1 MSTGPSSPTL
11 KGGASGAEESEMDK
25 KSSLYRQ
32 LVRVHGRRVVDAL
45 FSVMKGAKGLP
56 GEMAKL
62 EKMVASLSDD
72 SVRKRFF
79 EWKLR
84 IFPDEVERVRR
95 EAERRVRIL
104 VELAENPAAIQEE
117 LDRCRRDVVYWANT
131 YAMTVDPRHPLFLV
145 LPFSLFPYQEEMLR
159 WLWRYIV
166 ELRTSCLVEKSRDVG
181 ATWLGVVLFGH
192 RFLFDD
198 VPYQL
203 LAMSR
208 TASETD
214 TLGDVSTLFEKWRA
228 LFRNLPIWQLPV
240 GFDEKHQPY
249 MKIVHPTSGAFI
261 VGSASSRSARRGG
274 RFSCVWLD
282 EFAHIAH
289 DADLLTAV
297 QQTSTARLF
306 TSTPNGNANEFYRLR
321 FSGSIPVFTAHWSN
335 HPFRGREWYE
345 YQRLELDDRQAA
357 QELDIDYLGSG
368 EGRVF
373 SNWSEPHS
381 VITWS
386 EFERE
391 LGTRRIPPG
400 WECAM
405 GHDWGMTESHRSVCV
420 WVARAPEGARTNS
433 GHDISGCLFVYR
445 ELVAP
450 TGSTPDDIAEMI
462 EVLEWEDEDPL
473 RVMSHEALTER
484 SLYAQHHGLIFIPYK
499 GKSRDNI
506 SKLNVAMRLIDSPHP
521 FRKELDKSPRIFFV
535 VEDGQGELVR
545 LPSGV
550 WGVKA
555 PKQRGGLARLRQ
567 EIPVLQYRKG
577 SNEPV
582 KEFDDA
588 VDALKMAC
596 SVLFRPVDAARVTR
610 VIAAEDE
617 RSAFN
622 ALDADSKAGRFL
634 AEFDEGGVFSSGRF
648 ASLWGIKTSGKFG
661 RRLRR

>member
-1 MSTGPSSPTL
+1 MTTPPA
-11 KGGASGAEESEMDK
+11 KASGPLPVISMDK
-25 KSSLYRQ
+25 RSSLYRK
-32 LVRVHGRRVVDAL
+32 LVKLHGRRVVDNL
-45 FSVMKGAKGLP
+45 LSVLKGAENLND
-56 GEMAKL
+56 ELRKL
-62 EKMVASLSDD
+62 EKLVESLSDD
-72 SVRKRFF
+72 SVRRRFF
-79 EWKLR
+79 EWRLR
-84 IFPDEVERVRR
+84 TLPEEVSRAVR
-95 EAERRVRIL
+95 EAERRFELL
-104 VELAENPAAIQEE
+104 VELAENPSRIHDE
-117 LDRCRRDVVYWANT
+117 LIKIKADVVYWTNT

-145 LPFSLFPYQEEMLR
+145 MPFSLFPYQEEMLR
-159 WLWRYIV
+159 WLWRHLI
-166 ELRTSCLVEKSRDVG
+166 ELRTTCLVEKSRDVG

-192 RFLFDD
+192 RFLFDE

-228 LFRNLPIWQLPV
+228 LFRNLPSWQLPA
-240 GFDEKHQPY
+240 GFDERHMPY
-249 MKIVHPTSGAFI
+249 MRITHPTSGAFI

-321 FSGSIPVFTAHWSN
+321 FSGSIPVYTAHWSS

-345 YQRLELDDRQAA
+345 YQRLELDDRQTA

-386 EFERE
+386 EFENE
-391 LGTRRIPPG
+391 IGVRRIPQN
-400 WECAM
+400 WERVM

-420 WVARAPEGARTNS
+420 WVARAPEGAKTRS
-433 GHDISGCLFVYR
+433 GRDISGCLFVYR

-462 EVLEWEDEDPL
+462 KLLEWPGEDPL

-484 SLYAQHHGLIFIPYK
+484 SLYAQHHGLIFLPYK

-521 FRKELDKSPRIFFV
+521 FRPALDKSPRIFFV
-535 VEDGQGELVR
+535 SDDGQGELVQ

-550 WGVKA
+550 WGTKA
-555 PKQRGGLARLRQ
+555 PKTHGGLMRLRQ
-567 EIPVLQYRKG
+567 EIPVLQYKKG
-577 SNEPV
+577 SDEPV

-596 SVLFRPVDAARVTR
+596 SLLFRPVDLAQKTR
-610 VIAAEDE
+610 VESEEEE
-617 RSAFN
+617 RSVFN
-622 ALDADSKAGRFL
+622 SLDGEAKAGRFL
-634 AEFDEGGVFSSGRF
+634 AEFDEGGAFASGRF
-648 ASLWGIKTSGKFG
+648 SALWGIKSSGKF
-661 RRLRR
+661 RRKLRR